1 MATYR
6 IECEPCEI
14 YWEVERPMAKPP
26 KKAKCPQCGKMGERC
41 WTAPNL
47 QFVGLDFHTN
57 VARAEKFHRDGFDKD
72 TANEWLDKS
81 IKGSK
86 ENMKTG
92 GQQYKRMFLDRD
104 YAIKNNIVKEV
115 SDKNKRA
122 RVEAAKNLQI
132 EASKRIKIRDD

>member
-47 QFVGLDFHTN
+47 KFVGMDFQTN
-57 VARAEKFHRDGFDKD
+57 IAKAERWGKNGMDKD

-86 ENMKTG
+86 QNMRTG
-92 GQQYKRMFLDRD
+92 GQQYKKMFLDRD
-104 YAIKNNIVKEV
+104 YAIEKGMVKQV
-115 SDKNKRA
+115 SDKDKAA
-122 RVEAAKNLQI
+122 RVGVAKELRK